1 MNPANRTRQ
10 LNIWLQQQ
18 SGDDMSYPA
27 LHGFLCARL
36 AGPEQPD
43 WQMPLEGL
51 LAQGKSVAL
60 DDKSELALH
69 HLIQE
74 LEAQAE
80 AGEISLPSQCRLP
93 NERPEQ
99 VFEASH
105 PLGQWSYGFSQG
117 LACWPAPANLND
129 PVTQRRLRLAAEL
142 SLFRDLTLARMLHQA
157 AASELP
163 FLDFCKRQRQ
173 QMKGALNGLLGVHE
187 WSLPSAAPSAPAS
200 EQSKQWQAWFEQAN
214 GCRTPQARLVW
225 FERIIQDAEPLFED
239 VFWQALDGHGW
250 SASEARPLL
259 AAWAGRADCLFE
271 LGLLPQARRE
281 YEALLTLCRLDEPGC
296 RYPLASLYAMTAD
309 WRALEALLARFDEA
323 SCALLYSQALMWFAR
338 KAPAH
343 AKTCLVKALAS
354 NAHVPAYLLGQ
365 RKLPK
370 QPPHY
375 WQSGSRDEAASY
387 ALQGRTAWLAEG
399 ALLWLRTHSK

>member
-1 MNPANRTRQ
+1 MTPANRTRL
-10 LNIWLQQQ
+10 LNSWLQQQ

-36 AGPEQPD
+36 TGPQQPD
-43 WQMPLEGL
+43 WQTPLQGL
-51 LAQGKSVAL
+51 LAQGRTATL
-60 DDKSELALH
+60 DDKSEFALA
-69 HLIQE
+69 HLIEE
-74 LEAQAE
+74 LQAQAD
-80 AGEISLPSQCRLP
+80 ARTLSLPSQCRLS
-93 NERPEQ
+93 NDRPEQ
-99 VFEASH
+99 VFETSH

-117 LACWPAPANLND
+117 LACWPTPTNLND

-142 SLFRDLTLARMLHQA
+142 SLFRDLSLARMLHQA

-173 QMKGALNGLLGVHE
+173 QMKGALNGLLEAHQWPLSQE
-187 WSLPSAAPSAPAS
+187 EPHTPAS
-200 EQSKQWQAWFEQAN
+200 EQAKQWQSWFEQAN
-214 GCRTPQARLVW
+214 ACRSPQARLVW
-225 FERIIQDAEPLFED
+225 FERIIQDAEPRFD
-239 VFWQALDGHGW
+239 DPFWQGLEGHGW
-250 SASEARPLL
+250 VAQEARPLL

-281 YEALLTLCRLDEPGC
+281 YEALLARCRLDEPGC
-296 RYPLASLYAMTAD
+296 RYPLASLYAMTAE
-309 WRALEALLARFDEA
+309 WHALEALLTRFDEA

-338 KAPAH
+338 KEPDQ
-343 AKTCLVKALAS
+343 AKKSLARALAS

-370 QPPHY
+370 QAPHY

-399 ALLWLRTHSK
+399 ALLWLRAQAK